1 MMVGFTGHNSRAEPS
16 TTLGMV
22 DDMIGD
28 IQLTPWLVNAV
39 DVRFPP
45 ALRALRNPPAHV
57 WGLGSML
64 PPEARALAVV
74 GSRGVSRAGC
84 QIIEGIA
91 AELAAASRSP
101 GAPVTTERD
110 EPHPSWVIVSG
121 GALGIDA
128 AAHRGALD
136 AGGRTWAVL
145 GCGIDVL
152 YPDRHAALF
161 ERIRAHGG
169 LLSEYGPGVP
179 PRAGQFP
186 ARNRIVAA
194 IGGAVLVGES
204 RRGSGALITARLA
217 ARLGRPIFAVPG
229 SFGTDALIEAGKARP
244 VETAADLRAG
254 LGGAELGKSRQ
265 VSRAATDLPE
275 GMHPEL
281 RALVTRLG
289 GKQLLADVIAAQM
302 GWPLWRT
309 LGILSE
315 AELAGWVSRGPGGK
329 FEVNLG
335 D

>member
-1 MMVGFTGHNSRAEPS
+1 MVGFTGHNSSAEAS
-16 TTLGMV
+16 TTLGMIG
-22 DDMIGD
+22 DMIGD
-28 IQLTPWLVNAV
+28 IERTPWLVNAG
-39 DVRFPP
+39 DAGYPS
-45 ALRALRNPPAHV
+45 ALRDLRNPPVHL
-57 WGLGSML
+57 WGVGSRL
-64 PPEARALAVV
+64 PPGARALAVV

-91 AELAAASRSP
+91 AELAGAAHLP
-101 GAPVTTERD
+101 GDRLASEVD
-110 EPHPSWVIVSG
+110 ELRPGWVIVSG

-128 AAHRGALD
+128 AAHRGALEV
-136 AGGRTWAVL
+136 GGRTWAVL

-161 ERIRAHGG
+161 DRIRAQGG

-186 ARNRIVAA
+186 ARNRLVAA
-194 IGGAVLVGES
+194 LGSAVLVGES
-204 RRGSGALITARLA
+204 RQGSGALITARLA
-217 ARLGRPIFAVPG
+217 AGLGRPIFAVPG
-229 SFGTDALIEAGKARP
+229 SFGTDALIQAGRARP

-254 LGGAELGKSRQ
+254 LAGGELGESRQ
-265 VSRAATDLPE
+265 VSRAATDLPA
-275 GMHPEL
+275 GMNPEL
-281 RALVTRLG
+281 RALVTCLG
-289 GKQLLADVIAAQM
+289 RKRLLADVIAAQM

>member
-1 MMVGFTGHNSRAEPS
+1 MVGFTGHNSSAEAS
-16 TTLGMV
+16 TTLGM
-22 DDMIGD
+22 IGD
-28 IQLTPWLVNAV
+28 FQLTPWLVNAV
-39 DVRFPP
+39 DGGYPP
-45 ALRALRNPPAHV
+45 ALRALRTPPSCL
-57 WGLGSML
+57 WGLGWML
-64 PPEARALAVV
+64 PPDARVLAVV

-84 QIIEGIA
+84 QVIEGIA
-91 AELAAASRSP
+91 AELAGQSP
-101 GAPVTTERD
+101 LCGGEDPHAP
-110 EPHPSWVIVSG
+110 WVIVSG

-128 AAHRGALD
+128 AAHRGALA

-152 YPDRHAALF
+152 YPDRHAELF

-194 IGGAVLVGES
+194 LGRAVLVGES
-204 RRGSGALITARLA
+204 RQGSGALITARLA
-217 ARLGRPIFAVPG
+217 AKLGRPIFAVPG

-244 VETAADLRAG
+244 VETAADVLAG
-254 LGGAELGKSRQ
+254 LAGGELGKSRQ
-265 VSRAATDLPE
+265 VSRAATDLPP
-275 GMHPEL
+275 GMNPEL
-281 RALVTRLG
+281 RALVTHLG
-289 GKQLLADVIAAQM
+289 GKRLLPDVIASQM

>member
-1 MMVGFTGHNSRAEPS
+1 MVGFTGHNSSAEAS
-16 TTLGMV
+16 TTLGM
-22 DDMIGD
+22 IGD
-28 IQLTPWLVNAV
+28 FQLTPWLVNAV
-39 DVRFPP
+39 DGGYPP
-45 ALRALRNPPAHV
+45 ALRALRNPPARL
-57 WGLGSML
+57 WGLGLML
-64 PPEARALAVV
+64 PPEARVLAVV

-91 AELAAASRSP
+91 AELAGASRLSG
-101 GAPVTTERD
+101 GAPVAPGGGGD
-110 EPHPSWVIVSG
+110 GGGAPGAWAIVSG

-128 AAHRGALD
+128 AAHRGALA

-152 YPDRHAALF
+152 YPDRHAELF

-169 LLSEYGPGVP
+169 LLSEYGPGVQ

-194 IGGAVLVGES
+194 LGRAVLVGEA
-204 RRGSGALITARLA
+204 RQGSGALITARLA
-217 ARLGRPIFAVPG
+217 AKLGRPIFAVPG
-229 SFGTDALIEAGKARP
+229 SFGTDALIESGKARP
-244 VETAADLRAG
+244 VETAADVLAG
-254 LGGAELGKSRQ
+254 LAGRELGKLRQ
-265 VSRAATDLPE
+265 VSRAATDLPP
-275 GMHPEL
+275 GMNPEL
-281 RALVTRLG
+281 RALVTRLW
-289 GKQLLADVIAAQM
+289 GKRLLPDVIASQM
-302 GWPLWRT
+302 GWPLGRT

>member
-1 MMVGFTGHNSRAEPS
+1 MVGFTGHNSSAETS
-16 TTLGMV
+16 TTLGM
-22 DDMIGD
+22 IGD
-28 IQLTPWLVNAV
+28 LQLTPWLVNAV
-39 DVRFPP
+39 DGGYPP
-45 ALRALRNPPAHV
+45 ALRALRNPPARL
-57 WGLGSML
+57 WGLGWML
-64 PPEARALAVV
+64 PPEARVLAVV

-91 AELAAASRSP
+91 AELAGASRISGGASVAP
-101 GAPVTTERD
+101 GGGGDGGDAPAA
-110 EPHPSWVIVSG
+110 WAIVSG

-128 AAHRGALD
+128 AAHRGALA

-152 YPDRHAALF
+152 YPDRHAELF

-169 LLSEYGPGVP
+169 LLSEYGPGVQ

-194 IGGAVLVGES
+194 LGRAVLVGES
-204 RRGSGALITARLA
+204 RQGSGALITARLA
-217 ARLGRPIFAVPG
+217 AKLGRPIFAVPG
-229 SFGTDALIEAGKARP
+229 SFGTDALIESGRARP
-244 VETAADLRAG
+244 VETAADVLAG
-254 LGGAELGKSRQ
+254 LAGGELGKSRQ
-265 VSRAATDLPE
+265 VSRAATDLPP
-275 GMHPEL
+275 GMNPEL

-289 GKQLLADVIAAQM
+289 GKRLLPDVIASQM
-302 GWPLWRT
+302 GWPLGRT